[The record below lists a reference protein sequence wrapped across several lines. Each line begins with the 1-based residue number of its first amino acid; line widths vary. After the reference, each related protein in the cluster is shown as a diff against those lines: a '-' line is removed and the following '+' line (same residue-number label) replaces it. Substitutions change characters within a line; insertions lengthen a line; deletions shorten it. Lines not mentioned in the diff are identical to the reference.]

1 MAVFLHKVHD
11 PSQASVCP
19 LPPEPVAPATGVDAD
34 ALDDEGEPCVVSVT
48 LRPILASLM
57 SKAGPHRLSQAA
69 HLQAA
74 SGQPLTAS

>member
-34 ALDDEGEPCVVSVT
+34 ALDDEGGPCVVSVN
-48 LRPILASLM
+48 LRPLLAAIM
-57 SKAGPHRLSQAA
+57 YNAGPDRRSDNAMWGV
-69 HLQAA
+69 
-74 SGQPLTAS
+74 SGLMCR